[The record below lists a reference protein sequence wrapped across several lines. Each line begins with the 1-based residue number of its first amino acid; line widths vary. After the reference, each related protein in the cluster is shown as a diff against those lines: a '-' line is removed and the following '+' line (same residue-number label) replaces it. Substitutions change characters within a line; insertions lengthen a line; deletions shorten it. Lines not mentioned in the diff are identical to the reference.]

1 MRNPLQRLKY
11 LPWLPLSL
19 TAFATALIT
28 FVVETILRIG
38 IEYSPV
44 IQRAFVVLFSPPLGL
59 FTVFALSFG
68 IGALAV
74 YWLEKVYPQ
83 VVINTGVLWALVL
96 CVIVAFFLKSLLP
109 LPVNLITPGQFV
121 IVGMLVGVFW
131 KGRPYWRWR

>member
-28 FVVETILRIG
+28 FVVETMLRVG
-38 IEYSPV
+38 IEYSTV
-44 IQRAFVVLFSPPLGL
+44 VQRAFVILLSPPLGL

-68 IGALAV
+68 IGVLAV

-83 VVINTGVLWALVL
+83 VIINTGVLWALVL

-121 IVGMLVGVFW
+121 MVGILVGIFW

>member
-28 FVVETILRIG
+28 FVGETILGVG

-44 IQRAFVVLFSPPLGL
+44 VRNASVLLFAPPLGL
-59 FTVFALSFG
+59 FTLFALSFG

-74 YWLEKVYPQ
+74 YWLERVYPQ
-83 VVINTGVLWALVL
+83 IVINTAILWALVL
-96 CVIVAFFLKSLLP
+96 CVILAFFLKSLLP

-121 IVGMLVGVFW
+121 MVGMLVGIFW
-131 KGRPYWRWR
+131 KGRRYWRWR